1 MRTPKV
7 ITNLHRKHIETMGT
21 CGFCGMKD
29 ETTYHHP
36 LTLHLC
42 DWALEHVQN
51 THRSEVVCALSEN
64 IGKGLAREF
73 LLQWGGEGRDP
84 GKALAWVI
92 ETCYQLISGKQINS
106 QTMSRQVKHWQL
118 PGEVTVKINV
128 DGAYHHKSNSGATRV
143 VMCNNCGA
151 MLAASAWWKES
162 IESAAQR

>member
-1 MRTPKV
+1 MGV
-7 ITNLHRKHIETMGT
+7 IM
-21 CGFCGMKD
+21 CGMWS
-29 ETTYHHP
+29 
-36 LTLHLC
+36 L
-42 DWALEHVQN
+42 W
-51 THRSEVVCALSEN
+51 RSRN
-64 IGKGLAREF
+64 DRRHGKIPIN
-73 LLQWGGEGRDP
+73 P

-151 MLAASAWWKES
+151 MLAASA
-162 IESAAQR
+162 